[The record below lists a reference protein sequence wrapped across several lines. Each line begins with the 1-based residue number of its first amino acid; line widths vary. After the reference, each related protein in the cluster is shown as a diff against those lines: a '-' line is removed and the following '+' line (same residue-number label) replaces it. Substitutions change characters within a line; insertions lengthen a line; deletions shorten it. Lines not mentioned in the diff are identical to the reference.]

1 MKLLRIVP
9 SGNPKKKYDAIFEN
23 ESGRTKKVSFGAK
36 GYEDY
41 TMHKDEARKELYLKR
56 HKAREDWSKPDT
68 AGALSRWILWN
79 LPSFNA
85 SVADYKRRFNL

>member
-9 SGNPKKKYDAIFEN
+9 SSNPKKKYDAIFEG

-36 GYEDY
+36 GMEDY
-41 TMHKDEARKELYLKR
+41 TMHKDMARKERYLAR
-56 HKAREDWSKPDT
+56 HKAREDWNKPDS

-79 LPSFNA
+79 QPTFTA
-85 SVADYKRRFNL
+85 SVADYKRRFNF

>member
-9 SGNPKKKYDAIFEN
+9 STNPKKKYDAIFDN

-79 LPSFNA
+79 LPSYNA

>member
-1 MKLLRIVP
+1 MKLLRIIP
-9 SGNPKKKYDAIFEN
+9 SSNSKKKYDAIFEN

-79 LPSFNA
+79 LPSYNA

>member
-1 MKLLRIVP
+1 MKLLQIVP
-9 SGNPKKKYDAIFEN
+9 STNPKKKYDAIFDN

-56 HKAREDWSKPDT
+56 HRAREDWAKADSP
-68 AGALSRWILWN
+68 GALSRWILWN
-79 LPSFNA
+79 LPTFSA
-85 SVADYKRRFNL
+85 SLADYKRRFKL

>member
-9 SGNPKKKYDAIFEN
+9 STNPKKKYDALVDN

-56 HKAREDWSKPDT
+56 HRAREDWAKADSP
-68 AGALSRWILWN
+68 GALSRWILWN
-79 LPSFNA
+79 LPTFSA
-85 SVADYKRRFNL
+85 SLADYKRRFKL